1 MEEPYDLAPD
11 DRADVSVRKILRRL
25 FVTLRSNANG
35 LTEDA
40 NTKCLHD
47 LRVANRRTRSA
58 LSQIKGVLPVSV
70 IEYFQPEFKWLGNV
84 TGPCRDLD
92 VFLNTLDGPRGESG
106 DLGHLRNFLSEK
118 RQREHILVCAALR
131 TEKFQRLVDDWG
143 RFLETAADEEI
154 RPRLAS
160 SPIIEVAGPRI
171 LKAYRR
177 MWNRGTGIDVD
188 PPATLLHRLRIDG
201 KKLRYLLEFFIE
213 LYSMTTV
220 SRFIGE
226 LKKLQDI
233 LGDLNDTRVQ
243 LALISE
249 FKNQGIV
256 SPEEFAASSLL
267 AKMITQRQCELR
279 VEFAEHFELFI
290 SEESRKLYERTFDAG

>member
-1 MEEPYDLAPD
+1 
-11 DRADVSVRKILRRL
+11 
-25 FVTLRSNANG
+25 
-35 LTEDA
+35 
-40 NTKCLHD
+40 
-47 LRVANRRTRSA
+47 
-58 LSQIKGVLPVSV
+58 
-70 IEYFQPEFKWLGNV
+70 
-84 TGPCRDLD
+84 
-92 VFLNTLDGPRGESG
+92 
-106 DLGHLRNFLSEK
+106 
-118 RQREHILVCAALR
+118 
-131 TEKFQRLVDDWG
+131 
-143 RFLETAADEEI
+143 
-154 RPRLAS
+154 
-160 SPIIEVAGPRI
+160 
-171 LKAYRR
+171 

-233 LGDLNDTRVQ
+233 LGDLNDTGVQ

-249 FKNQGIV
+249 FKNQGMV
-256 SPEEFAASSLL
+256 SPEVFAASSLL
-267 AKMITQRQCELR
+267 AEMITQRQCELR